1 MKSRQLLKVFAL
13 ALSIAAYAAVHAQN
27 AVGNWSGKI
36 DFGAAKGK
44 DANEQK
50 QIDMVKAMSKSMTI
64 KLVMKRDKTYT
75 ITFGGQGAKGRSETG
90 KWSQSGKT
98 ITTVDPKGKKQTIT
112 ISSNGKTMTSFPSP
126 EEHAPAG
133 IKIIFTR
140 A

>member
-1 MKSRQLLKVFAL
+1 MKSRHLLKVVAL

-50 QIDMVKAMSKSMTI
+50 QIDMIKGMSKSMTI
-64 KLVMKRDKTYT
+64 KLVLKRDKTYS
-75 ITFGGQGAKGRSETG
+75 ISFGGQGAPATPETG

-98 ITTVDPKGKKQTIT
+98 VTTVDPKGKKQTMT
-112 ISSNGKTMTSFPSP
+112 ISSNGKTMTAIPP
-126 EEHAPAG
+126 AEEHAPAG

-140 A
+140 V